1 MNKYSKTQVMQTGLE
16 PLFIDI
22 DKEHYKDL
30 VGISNNNPYYYKI
43 AFISDGSGFVT
54 RGHLFCTSSYFLNV
68 VDEAPT
74 VQEENTIYLI
84 KE

>member
-1 MNKYSKTQVMQTGLE
+1 MKD

-22 DKEHYKDL
+22 DKDNYKDL
-30 VGISNNNPYYYKI
+30 VGIDNTHPFYYSI
-43 AFISDGSGFVT
+43 AFISDGSGFIT

-68 VDEAPT
+68 VDSVPEK
-74 VQEENTIYLI
+74 QEENTIYLV